1 MSFGLI
7 NIIKIKTMKKLLKK
21 VWGWI
26 EGIFSSIEKTVEKSF
41 IPVATNIVE
50 GIKNA
55 IESDQISMI
64 NAIIKFAIP
73 GDIDN
78 KIIDKALK
86 ITRKHI
92 PKIALQLQLINSI
105 TKIEDTNEQMIAVVN
120 VLKNASKEEQS
131 KYWHEL
137 AKQILYA
144 LADGKVTWG
153 ESASIVEYHYK
164 NYIKK
169 Q

>member
-1 MSFGLI
+1 
-7 NIIKIKTMKKLLKK
+7 MKNLFRK

-26 EGIFSSIEKTVEKSF
+26 EEIFSSLEKTVEKSF
-41 IPVATNIVE
+41 MPVATNIVE
-50 GIKNA
+50 GLKKA
-55 IESDQISMI
+55 IENDQVSMVL
-64 NAIIKFAIP
+64 AVVKFAIP
-73 GDIDN
+73 GNIDN

-86 ITRKHI
+86 LTRKYV
-92 PKIALQLQLINSI
+92 PQIALQLQLIDSI
-105 TKIEDTNEQMIAVVN
+105 TEIEDTNEQMIAVVD

-137 AKQILYA
+137 AKQILYV